1 VVLWLAGKQ
10 KRLNLLIKLRKGITR
25 KLFKLSKTNKELRS
39 EDDLNEYINT
49 YSLKLYLALISGL
62 YSLSVSVGD
71 YKTVV
76 IIASRFGIALQLL
89 YLRQLIEGYR
99 CICMVWVTET
109 EGMTLTSVFTF
120 WLMQINIGVE
130 EIIAIKLLLNLA
142 LAEDALEDSYVRI
155 SSIEA

>member
-1 VVLWLAGKQ
+1 LWILAAGFCSILQSYLYTVVLWLAGKQ

-49 YSLKLYLALISGL
+49 YSGL

-89 YLRQLIEGYR
+89 YLRQLIEGY
-99 CICMVWVTET
+99 
-109 EGMTLTSVFTF
+109 
-120 WLMQINIGVE
+120 
-130 EIIAIKLLLNLA
+130 
-142 LAEDALEDSYVRI
+142 
-155 SSIEA
+155 

>member
-1 VVLWLAGKQ
+1 LWILAAGFCSILQSYLYTVVLWLAGKQ

-89 YLRQLIEGYR
+89 YLRQLIEGY
-99 CICMVWVTET
+99 
-109 EGMTLTSVFTF
+109 
-120 WLMQINIGVE
+120 
-130 EIIAIKLLLNLA
+130 
-142 LAEDALEDSYVRI
+142 
-155 SSIEA
+155 